1 MQGKYSYSIAD
12 YHQVWHFQNNS
23 GSHVKAASLPEREPE
38 AAEERIGGRRATT
51 ERARRSDSYT
61 SNYCIYSN
69 ICSHIHALSLNG
81 GIEQRNSEY

>member
-1 MQGKYSYSIAD
+1 MQGKYSDSIAD

-61 SNYCIYSN
+61 SNYCIYKQHLFTYSCT
-69 ICSHIHALSLNG
+69 IFK
-81 GIEQRNSEY
+81 RRYRTKKF